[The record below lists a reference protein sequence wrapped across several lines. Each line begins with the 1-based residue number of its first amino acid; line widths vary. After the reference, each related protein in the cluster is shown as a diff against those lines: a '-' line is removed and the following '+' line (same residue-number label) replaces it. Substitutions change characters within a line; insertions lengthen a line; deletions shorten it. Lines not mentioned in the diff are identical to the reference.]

1 MTKGVEMK
9 KVKTILSAIFMILA
23 TAFIS
28 ACSCTE
34 GDITQV
40 YETGISIRCTT
51 DATYWTKDE
60 ESGDLTIRCYKN
72 DRFTIEYTLTPPGV
86 TTTQVDWEFSD
97 NSGILSASSFSYS
110 KSATEQVTFTASN
123 RGETTIT
130 FTTKATGKKV
140 KAYVRVSEEKSK
152 LPTLE
157 APSGFDYNPMT
168 GTVSWDHVTR
178 VKLNGHT
185 TSAEIVDG
193 KAKGLVAYKV
203 TVSEYKYDKGGN
215 KYIDPETTRTE
226 EVTTNQYTGLE
237 TGKTYAINVSA
248 VGNDYDAKSGE
259 ASADFFFHQLSK
271 VTNLSNSNGEITFT
285 APKFSPKSILT
296 CEGSG
301 VTVSKTQTY
310 PSSTHISE
318 MGGNDYSAKYTEFGS
333 HSDYVI
339 SVVAYPRDYIEA
351 RGYAEIDSVRY
362 YPSVTSESISIKK
375 LSEPEISLENVAK
388 DNITIGGA
396 TFSSVNS
403 STRLKLLGKEGEG
416 ITASHKVK
424 YQYFVLSR
432 AVNSSDYN
440 YIDKIA
446 VDKVGSFS
454 IGANSVSVCITSD
467 PAVDIETMGGIN
479 NTVFVRMI
487 GDLATTISS
496 DWSSFEYKKLGKVY
510 NPNKDE
516 NTGITETGEDGF
528 DIPTWSISDNIIS
541 IVADNASCVEF
552 YFVNME
558 DTTLSKRV
566 LVENTSYDITEA
578 QLVPG
583 AYKIY
588 ARLVGEYTL
597 GVKTLTGKVSNN
609 PLSYCNV
616 LSTPSES
623 SISSKGV
630 IKFKTVY
637 EDPSDRDN
645 TEINN
650 YTVYLT
656 KDNITQSVTLKKGAS
671 LDDVVDGDYIV
682 PLGESDASG
691 YRTFSLYDVVRVILS
706 RADNRTPSDITDMMI
721 NSYLVGE
728 GSYSFKLVAN
738 SNVKGAKVTISS
750 PSTASVNFTRVANIN
765 DIQLLGSNSLKFVSV
780 SDKYVVKIITA
791 DGDKVSE
798 ETQGSLEGEY
808 VTINLAGL
816 KVNDGSGNS
825 ILDYV
830 GDEGN
835 VGFKIYAVGVTGS
848 TGILGKIDSVE
859 TEIYFN
865 CSAIPTGISM
875 SANGILSWLS
885 TTGRT
890 DSEPIGADD
899 ATYQLTFY
907 IDGELS
913 SVDTK
918 FTDQS
923 KGTPSGDRYSYS
935 YDVSS
940 ILAKYEG
947 RIVGVK
953 ILELVSSKFAGKASD
968 TFYAVQ
974 LNTVNLKRGTTLNSE
989 PVIKW
994 NTVNLATG
1002 YKLTCDK
1009 NIFEGGSDKV
1019 NSLDIPASGTLQY
1032 LIPADLAESKYLFNL
1047 VAYGSNSNTA
1057 GYSIENP
1064 YIISSSSE
1072 QTGDNN
1078 PNVEITVVNGKLMA
1092 SAMDEKVT
1100 WSIITGAD
1108 YTVRY
1113 HKDEGSD
1120 TDWKAVSSEDILTLT
1135 NIDKKYISFAG
1146 KDAGKYTIEIT
1157 PTVDFVESGV
1167 ILKEAGSLS
1176 SITKLAS
1183 VEYSSITTA
1192 SGLLK
1197 FPYATDKE
1205 YSIQLFSVNGEERS
1219 LIPANLYT
1227 DTLNEGN
1234 HLINLFGLSS
1244 GEVKIAIGVTFAGSV
1259 DSDISEAYTVN
1270 KISNVSEFAKVG
1282 DYLQWK
1288 PVEIGSI
1295 YATGYEILLDNNYK
1309 TSLKVSKNGSDYVC
1323 YVLVDDGGL
1332 ISGGDTPASANIF
1345 DYVDGVFK
1353 FKPDAIVEAG
1363 QYEYKITATISTVGY
1378 LSSNSVSTKV
1388 TKLHN
1393 LVTVEVGEN
1402 GVFEYSAY
1410 EAIENNEP
1418 SQVVIKVG
1426 KVTVV
1431 TPEEG
1436 EENPSGE
1443 GYEFGADAETITMAF
1458 SEYVSLTSNGN
1469 YTIDISSLGIASFDE
1484 DGVYGTTIQ
1493 FIGNGGS
1500 VMSSEVSI
1508 IYTFDKLPT
1517 TTAVSSKSGAL
1528 TWVNVE
1534 TAEKYSVEIKDS
1546 TGTIVATF
1554 DYTLSGSEVS
1564 IPSTITE
1571 GESGVANLKVL
1582 STEVAPVDPD
1592 SGEDVEEQGL
1602 DASTTFTYICDEIYS
1617 VRVMARKVG
1626 ALNSKWSRAFSFKK
1640 LKALKNLTIS
1650 RTDSVI
1656 RDDGTV
1662 VSMGVP
1668 ALYWE
1673 NPNLE
1678 SAELQVNYEKENGEI
1693 QTSVD
1698 PFLSSEKQYFELAS
1712 NIPVGSYNIRMQ
1724 VIGNTNA
1731 VFGLLSSDLSD
1742 ISSES
1747 KINFISNMTAPEV
1760 SQGKLTWSSLPSAY
1774 SYKVRFTNILGASYE
1789 VYKNGTELDLND
1801 GTLSGILTDKLGNG
1815 YWTVKV
1821 LAVTDP
1827 KIGIV
1832 SEDTDAV
1839 HSDTL
1844 KVFRPNAVGNYKV
1857 KDGMLSWT
1865 ISYTELAIYMAGVE
1879 LPETPDVDEGEDD
1892 VTPASERVE
1901 IDVSTFVPYLID
1913 MATKGESAYEETYGS
1928 ISLEHFY
1935 KVKLN
1940 INGIDTIDKPTNA
1953 VVLNS
1958 RGEVVQDYKTGDRVE
1973 FTYDVSIHT
1982 DFNTDADADPDDVV
1996 TSVTN
2001 SAGIEYNAGYYEIY
2015 VSPVGD
2021 SKSVLDGA
2029 KTGTLTAYKLST
2041 PKSWYDS
2048 VTTQVPRVDEEG
2060 NPVEDEEGNQL
2071 YDTITSKNDIARG
2084 KALWEL
2090 SVINAVDDGETSPY
2104 HKDYTLRA
2112 VTKDSETRVSA
2123 SVTVGDLTGADKDPN
2138 VYDDYKYSRDIKE
2151 LFYGEDEDNRVALDT
2166 RYRLFILANGT
2177 KDSTLQEEGEVAYLN
2192 SNNYMFSDTMTIL
2205 TTDVPDVTSG
2215 QLTWDYNTN
2224 STSTKL
2230 RIYGPLNIQNGEL
2243 KEDESAGKWSEQTLV
2258 TEELAKLRYLD
2269 GVDESEAFKG
2279 ISPSRKATLISE
2291 VESNRLQYE
2300 KRIKVVDL
2308 SSQDGARANQ
2318 YTFTDNASFPT
2329 GGYAI
2334 YKQEIGDNRGVIDSP
2349 ESDKVY
2355 AYKLG
2360 TTSATR
2366 QIDQRIKFENGSS
2379 YVKKVDYW
2387 LGQSDLAGVFVWKPV
2402 PYANAYKLT
2411 LKATNVD
2418 VDGEDNAV
2426 AEVVKRDI
2434 LVVGQTYYEP
2444 DSDVELNKKG
2454 YKYSLD
2460 IVATNVENTGSADVP
2475 SYEISK
2481 GYFNSDT
2488 TATDKK
2494 ATFISPTDATE
2505 TTTITT
2511 GRYYR
2516 LDIPTSIVIDDTG
2529 KIAWNKGVVYNNIIN
2544 NYAIAYQFSGKSA
2557 ISATT
2562 DNTPSI
2568 AILNTVLGSISIEV
2582 KAIAVADC
2590 GYINSSYST
2599 PIGVTKIAPPVPR
2612 VSEGVFKWG
2621 TEGDEQAGQSVTA
2634 SVLAID
2640 GNTIELQDNGV
2651 LSYPY
2656 YTDVTF
2662 ENQEGYSTKIDEQ
2675 TYSVGKHDITIMYK
2689 GTQGSSD
2696 DAQNIGKQFY
2706 LASEQKK
2713 FYVTKLSTPVLQ
2725 NVINQN
2731 ANEENRISWNTSSDA
2746 SGYRLK
2752 FFIADVE
2759 YVYTIYN
2766 GTGNTY
2772 SIKISDPN
2780 LVDDVV
2786 FSELNANNDYFEAS
2800 EDEIKFKLNALLK
2813 NINVSD
2819 TDSGLKVY
2827 AFVQAIGN
2835 IETGAYNPET
2845 GKWETEGKADPE
2857 NPDNIIEIGSQDD
2870 YRAIINSSYSDRL
2883 VVAIP
2888 SAPTNGQYDPNTG
2901 VLTWSMTNIDDI
2913 YVGYNIIINIE
2924 YQISGV
2930 SASQMSD
2937 WFTSAH
2943 KTGTVSSEVANFAGT
2958 TTNDKFDE
2966 EYLYYDDI
2974 KERQVVS
2981 YHTAFNSEYT
2991 LFVRDTV
2998 LVMAYRGVDSTGAER
3013 IMTPTSYKV
3022 KTVASNYTFALIATA
3037 YDSTNTS
3044 SNSYKSTT
3052 YNFSPK
3058 GSFSL
3063 FYSGN
3068 GSPEIPY
3075 VIHNESQLNNI
3086 RSYPDSHYELR
3097 SDIVMTNKWE
3107 MIDTFSGTITGAIT
3121 ASGYPTISNL
3131 SVEAKANNDKTTYVA
3146 FILNNE
3152 GTIKHINFQIQYE
3165 IEDTSSKAEYQIAGV
3180 VINNTGT
3187 LNYVNI
3193 VTKYTYNEDNSID
3206 YNSSKPSVID
3216 ISAITTDGIYVGGLV
3231 LDNKGTISNSSVMAN
3246 ITVLDD
3252 GATSKS
3258 TVIGGIARKVSGDG
3272 ATITECHILGEKD
3285 TDGNMFSGTFTA
3297 NTIGGIVDTIEG
3309 ATTISKC
3316 YVDYDVILYVTDRS
3330 ATASGGN
3337 YRGGQ
3342 VGGIVDSIMA
3352 SNVTIDTCY
3361 SLARVIVDARSSGGK
3376 EISIGGLICSKSTN
3390 YTNVTLSN
3398 SYAYA
3403 RYTYASGSGTT
3414 NIRAYGINGSGST
3427 GYSISGVYYIQDY
3440 VGSNR
3445 VTLTYGIGTEAN
3457 DVDDLKAKMSALG
3470 YDVSGDYPTIK

>member
-1 MTKGVEMK
+1 MK

-28 ACSCTE
+28 ACSCTD

-123 RGETTIT
+123 KGETTIT
-130 FTTKATGKKV
+130 FTTRATGKKV

-152 LPTLE
+152 LPSLD
-157 APSGFDYNPMT
+157 APSGFDYNPLT
-168 GTVSWDHVTR
+168 GTVSWDHVTT

-185 TSAEIVDG
+185 TRAELVDG

-203 TVSEYKYDKGGN
+203 TVSEYKYDRGDN
-215 KYIDPETTRTE
+215 KYIDPETTKTE

-237 TGKTYAINVSA
+237 TGKTYAISVTA

-259 ASADFFFHQLSK
+259 ASLDFFFHQLSK
-271 VTNLSNSNGEITFT
+271 VTNLSNNNGEITFT

-318 MGGNDYSAKYTEFGS
+318 MGGNDYSAKYTEFGA
-333 HSDYVI
+333 HSDYEI
-339 SVVAYPRDYIEA
+339 SVVAYPRDYVEA
-351 RGYAEIDSVRY
+351 KGYAEIDGVRY

-375 LSEPEISLENVAK
+375 LSEPEISLENITK
-388 DNITIGGA
+388 DNVTIGGA
-396 TFSSVNS
+396 TFNGVSS

-432 AVNSSDYN
+432 EVNSSDYN

-446 VDKVGSFS
+446 IDKVGSFS

-467 PAVDIETMGGIN
+467 PAVDIETMGGVN

-487 GDLATTISS
+487 GDLSTTISS

-510 NPNKDE
+510 NPSRDE
-516 NTGITETGEDGF
+516 ITGVTETGEEGF

-541 IVADNASCVEF
+541 IVADNAGCVEF
-552 YFVNME
+552 YFVNIE
-558 DTTLSKRV
+558 DATLSKSV
-566 LVENTSYDITEA
+566 IVENTSYDITDA

-583 AYKIY
+583 SYKIY

-597 GVKTLTGKVSNN
+597 GVKTLTGKISNN

-616 LSTPSES
+616 LSTPSDS
-623 SISSKGV
+623 SVSSKGV

-637 EDPSDRDN
+637 EDASDKEN

-650 YTVYLT
+650 YTIYLT
-656 KDNITQSVTLKKGAS
+656 KDNVTQSVTLKKGANR
-671 LDDVVDGDYIV
+671 DDVIDGDYIV
-682 PLGESDASG
+682 PLGDSDSNG
-691 YRTFSLYDVVRVILS
+691 YRTFSLYDVIRVILC
-706 RADNRTPSDITDMMI
+706 RVDTRVPSDITDAMI
-721 NSYLVGE
+721 NAYLEAE
-728 GSYSFKLVAN
+728 GNYSFKLVAN
-738 SNVKGAKVTISS
+738 SNVRGAKVTISS
-750 PSTASVNFTRVANIN
+750 PSTASVNFTRVANIA

-780 SDKYVVKIITA
+780 SDKYVVKIITP

-808 VTINLAGL
+808 VTINLASL
-816 KVNDGSGNS
+816 KVNDGTGDS

-835 VGFKIYAVGVTGS
+835 VGFKIYAVGATGS
-848 TGILGKIDSVE
+848 TGILGKIDSIE
-859 TEIYFN
+859 TEIYFQ
-865 CSAIPTGISM
+865 CSAVPTGISM
-875 SANGILSWLS
+875 NANGVLSWLS

-890 DSEPIGADD
+890 DSEPVGNDD

-918 FTDQS
+918 FTEQS
-923 KGTPSGDRYSYS
+923 KGTPSADRYSYS
-935 YDVSS
+935 YDISS
-940 ILAKYEG
+940 ILYKYKGKIIGIE
-947 RIVGVK
+947 
-953 ILELVSSKFAGKASD
+953 ILELVSSKFAGKASARFYTTQLD
-968 TFYAVQ
+968 TA
-974 LNTVNLKRGTTLNSE
+974 NLQRGTTLSGE
-989 PVIKW
+989 PILKW
-994 NTVNLATG
+994 EAITRATG
-1002 YKLTCDK
+1002 YRLTCDK
-1009 NIFEGGSDKV
+1009 SIF
-1019 NSLDIPASGTLQY
+1019 NSSETLDIPANGSLQY
-1032 LIPADLAESKYLFNL
+1032 LIPSDLAEGQYNFCLI
-1047 VAYGSNSNTA
+1047 AYGTNSTTA
-1057 GYSIENP
+1057 GYSEDNP
-1064 YIISSSSE
+1064 YIISSASVESAE
-1072 QTGDNN
+1072 GNS
-1078 PNVEITVVNGKLMA
+1078 PNIFITVVNGKLMA
-1092 SAMDEKVT
+1092 SAMDDKVT

-1108 YTVRY
+1108 YEVRY

-1120 TDWKAVSSEDILTLT
+1120 TSWKTVASEDIQTLT
-1135 NIDKKYISFAG
+1135 NLDKKYVSFAG

-1157 PTVDFVESGV
+1157 PTVDFEGSGV

-1197 FPYATDKE
+1197 FPYATDKD
-1205 YSIQLFSVNGEERS
+1205 YSIQLYSVSGEDKT
-1219 LIPANLYT
+1219 LIPSSLYS

-1244 GEVKIAIGVTFAGSV
+1244 GEVSIAIGVTFSGSV
-1259 DSDISEAYTVN
+1259 DSDISEAYTLN
-1270 KISNVSEFAKVG
+1270 KLSNVSEFAKVG

-1288 PVEIGSI
+1288 PVEIGSV

-1323 YVLVDDGGL
+1323 YILVDDGGL
-1332 ISGGDTPASANIF
+1332 ISGGDTPASADLF
-1345 DYVDGVFK
+1345 DFTDGVFK
-1353 FKPDAIVEAG
+1353 FKPDAITEAG
-1363 QYEYKITATISTVGY
+1363 QYDYKITAIISTTGY
-1378 LSSNSVSTKV
+1378 LNSNSVSTKV

-1393 LVTVEVGEN
+1393 LVTIEVGES
-1402 GVFEYSAY
+1402 GVFEYGAY

-1418 SQVVIKVG
+1418 SQVIIKVG

-1436 EENPSGE
+1436 EENPSASE
-1443 GYEFGADAETITMAF
+1443 GYEFGADVHTITMAF
-1458 SEYVSLTSNGN
+1458 SEYASLTSEDN
-1469 YTIDISSLGIASFDE
+1469 YTIDISTLGIASFDE

-1493 FIGNGGS
+1493 FVGNGGS
-1500 VMSSEVSI
+1500 VMSSEVSTV
-1508 IYTFDKLPT
+1508 YTFDKLPT

-1534 TAEKYSVEIKDS
+1534 TAEKYSVEVKDS

-1554 DYTLSGSEVS
+1554 DYTLSGAEVS

-1571 GESGVANLKVL
+1571 GEGGISNLKVL
-1582 STEVAPVDPD
+1582 STEVTPEPVDPD
-1592 SGEDVEEQGL
+1592 NGEDIETQGL
-1602 DASTTFTYICDEIYS
+1602 DSSTTFTYICDEIYS
-1617 VRVMARKVG
+1617 VRVMSRKTG
-1626 ALNSKWSRAFSFKK
+1626 ALNSKWSGAFSFKK

-1650 RTDSVI
+1650 RTDSII

-1678 SAELQVNYEKENGEI
+1678 SAELQVNYEKEDGSIE
-1693 QTSVD
+1693 TSVE
-1698 PFLSSEKQYFELAS
+1698 PFPSSEKQYFELSS
-1712 NIPVGSYNIRMQ
+1712 NIPVGSYNVRMQ

-1742 ISSES
+1742 ISNEA
-1747 KINFISNMTAPEV
+1747 KINFIANMTAPEV
-1760 SQGKLTWSSLPSAY
+1760 TQGKLTWSSLPSAY
-1774 SYKVRFTNILGASYE
+1774 SYKIRFTNALDASYE
-1789 VYKNGTELDLND
+1789 VYKNGTELNLND

-1832 SEDTDAV
+1832 SEDADAV

-1844 KVFRPNAVGNYKV
+1844 KVFRPNALGNYKV

-1865 ISYTELAIYMAGVE
+1865 ISYTELMTYMLGVE
-1879 LPETPDVDEGEDD
+1879 LPEPSPDEGDEDD
-1892 VTPASERVE
+1892 IAPASEKAA
-1901 IDVSTFVPYLID
+1901 IDISTFVPYLID
-1913 MATKGESAYEETYGS
+1913 MATRGESAYEETYGS

-1953 VVLNS
+1953 TVLNS
-1958 RGEVVQDYKTGDRVE
+1958 RGEVVQDYKSGDRIE

-2060 NPVEDEEGNQL
+2060 NPEEDEDGNQL

-2138 VYDDYKYSRDIKE
+2138 VYDNYKYSRDIKE

-2177 KDSTLQEEGEVAYLN
+2177 KDSTLQEEGEIAFLN

-2205 TTDVPDVTSG
+2205 TTDVPEVTNG

-2230 RIYGPLNIQNGEL
+2230 RIYGPLNIQDGEL
-2243 KEDESAGKWSEQTLV
+2243 KEDETAGEWSKQTIV

-2318 YTFTDNASFPT
+2318 YTFTDNLSFPT

-2349 ESDKVY
+2349 ESDKIY

-2366 QIDQRIKFENGSS
+2366 QIDQRIEFENGSS

-2387 LGQSDLAGVFVWKPV
+2387 LGQNDLAGVFVWKPV

-2418 VDGEDNAV
+2418 VDGEENAI

-2460 IVATNVENTGSADVP
+2460 IVATNVENTGSNDVP

-2481 GYFNSDT
+2481 GYFDSDT

-2494 ATFISPTDATE
+2494 TMFISPTDATE

-2612 VSEGVFKWG
+2612 VNEGVFEWG

-2634 SVLAID
+2634 SVLTID
-2640 GNTIELQDNGV
+2640 GNKVDLVDNSV
-2651 LSYPY
+2651 LSYSY
-2656 YTDVTF
+2656 FTDVTL
-2662 ENQEGYSTKIDEQ
+2662 ENQEGYSAEIDEQ
-2675 TYSVGKHDITIMYK
+2675 TYGVGKHDITIMYK

-2696 DAQNIGKQFY
+2696 DAENIGKQFY

-2725 NVINQN
+2725 NVINKN
-2731 ANEENRISWNTSSDA
+2731 ANEENRISWNTISDA
-2746 SGYRLK
+2746 SAYRLK
-2752 FFIADVE
+2752 FFIADVV
-2759 YVYTIYN
+2759 YVYTIIEN
-2766 GTGNTY
+2766 SDNTY
-2772 SIKISDPN
+2772 SIRISDPN
-2780 LVDDVV
+2780 LVGDVV
-2786 FSELNANNDYFEAS
+2786 FNDLDGSNNDYFEAG
-2800 EDEIKFKLNALLK
+2800 EGEIKFKLNALLK

-2835 IETGAYNPET
+2835 LKTGSYNAETGL
-2845 GKWETEGKADPE
+2845 WETISKVDPS
-2857 NPDNIIEIGSQDD
+2857 DDSKVIEIGSQDD
-2870 YRAIINSSYSDRL
+2870 YRATISSSYSDRL

-2888 SAPTNGQYDPNTG
+2888 SKPANGQYDPSTG
-2901 VLTWSMTNIDDI
+2901 VLTWSMTNVDDI

-2924 YQISGV
+2924 YQISDV
-2930 SASQMSD
+2930 SSSQKD
-2937 WFTSAH
+2937 TWFMSAH
-2943 KTGTVSSEVANFAGT
+2943 KTGTVAEESANFAGT
-2958 TTNDKFDE
+2958 STNEDFDE
-2966 EYLYYDDI
+2966 EYLYYDEI

-2981 YHTAFNSEYT
+2981 YYQTWRQSYT

-2998 LVMAYRGVDSTGAER
+2998 LVMAYRGTDKNGTER

-3022 KTVASNYTFALIATA
+3022 KSVASNYSFALVATA
-3037 YDSTNTS
+3037 YDSVNTS
-3044 SNSYKSTT
+3044 SNSYKSST
-3052 YNFSPK
+3052 YNFTPR

-3068 GSPEIPY
+3068 GSPKIPY
-3075 VIHNESQLNNI
+3075 VIHNETQLNNI
-3086 RSYPDSHYELR
+3086 RNYPDSHYELK
-3097 SDIVMTNKWE
+3097 SDIVMSEKWE
-3107 MIDTFSGTITGAIT
+3107 MIDTFTGTING
-3121 ASGYPTISNL
+3121 SGLLGVGKHTISNL
-3131 SVEAKANNDKTTYVA
+3131 SVEPKANNDKTTYVA
-3146 FILNNE
+3146 FILNNK
-3152 GTIKHINFQIQYE
+3152 GTIKNINFQIQYE
-3165 IEDTSSKAEYQIAGV
+3165 IEDTSSKGEYQIAGV

-3187 LNYVNI
+3187 LSNVNI
-3193 VTKYTYNEDNSID
+3193 VTKTTYNEDNSID
-3206 YNSSKPSVID
+3206 YNSSQPSVID
-3216 ISAITTDGIYVGGLV
+3216 IKAITTDGIYVGGLV
-3231 LDNKGTISNSSVMAN
+3231 LDNKGTITNSSVTAN

-3252 GATSKS
+3252 GATNKS
-3258 TVIGGIARKVSGDG
+3258 TVIGGIARKTSGDSS
-3272 ATITECHILGEKD
+3272 TITNCKILGEKD
-3285 TDGNMFSGTFTA
+3285 SDGNMFSGTFTA
-3297 NTIGGIVDTIEG
+3297 NNIGGIVDTVEG

-3316 YVDYDVILYVTDRS
+3316 YVDYDVVLYVTDRS
-3330 ATASGGN
+3330 ANASGGV

-3342 VGGIVDSIMA
+3342 VGGIVDSIKV

-3361 SLARVIVDARSSGGK
+3361 SLARVIVDARSSGVK
-3376 EISIGGLICSKSTN
+3376 QISIGGLVGDKNST

-3403 RYTYASGSGTT
+3403 RFTYASGSGNT
-3414 NIRAYGINGSGST
+3414 NIYAYGINGSSST
-3427 GYSISGVYYIQDY
+3427 GYSISNVYFIQDY

-3445 VTLTYGIGTEAN
+3445 VTLMSGIGTEAN
-3457 DVDDLKAKMSALG
+3457 DVEDLKDKMSALG

>member
-1 MTKGVEMK
+1 MK

-28 ACSCTE
+28 ACSCTD

-110 KSATEQVTFTASN
+110 KSATEQITFTASN

-140 KAYVRVSEEKSK
+140 KAYVTVSEEKSK
-152 LPTLE
+152 LPTLD
-157 APSGFDYNPMT
+157 APSGFDYNPST
-168 GTVSWDHVTR
+168 GTISWDHVTT
-178 VKLNGHT
+178 VKLNGNT
-185 TSAEIVDG
+185 TRAEIVDG

-203 TVSEYKYDKGGN
+203 TVSEYSYDKGGN
-215 KYIDPETTRTE
+215 KYIDSETTKTE
-226 EVTTNQYTGLE
+226 EVVSNQYTGLE
-237 TGKTYAINVSA
+237 AGKTYAISVSA

-259 ASADFFFHQLSK
+259 ASLDFFFHQLSK
-271 VTNLSNSNGEITFT
+271 VTNLSNNNGEITFT

-333 HSDYVI
+333 HSDYTI

-351 RGYAEIDSVRY
+351 RGYAEIDGVRY
-362 YPSVTSESISIKK
+362 YPSVPSETVSIKK
-375 LSEPEISLENVAK
+375 LSEPEISLENVTK
-388 DNITIGGA
+388 DNVTIGGA
-396 TFSSVNS
+396 TFNGVSS

-432 AVNSSDYN
+432 EVNSSDYN

-446 VDKVGSFS
+446 IDKVGSFS

-467 PAVDIETMGGIN
+467 PAVDIETMGGVN

-510 NPNKDE
+510 NSNKDE
-516 NTGITETGEDGF
+516 NTGITETGEEGF
-528 DIPTWSISDNIIS
+528 DIPTWSISDNVIS
-541 IVADNASCVEF
+541 IIADNAGCVEF
-552 YFVNME
+552 YFVNIE
-558 DTTLSKRV
+558 DATLSKSV
-566 LVENTSYDITEA
+566 LVENTSYDITGA

-597 GVKTLTGKVSNN
+597 GVKTLTGKISNN

-616 LSTPSES
+616 LSTPLDS

-637 EDPSDRDN
+637 EDAGDKEN

-650 YTVYLT
+650 YTIYLT
-656 KDNITQSVTLKKGAS
+656 KDNATQSVTLKKGVV

-682 PLGESDASG
+682 PLGESDSNG
-691 YRTFSLYDVVRVILS
+691 YRTFSLYDVIRVILS
-706 RADNRTPSDITDMMI
+706 RVDNRTPSDITDAMI
-721 NSYLVGE
+721 NSYLEAE

-750 PSTASVNFTRVANIN
+750 PSTASVNFTRVANIA

-780 SDKYVVKIITA
+780 SDKYVVKIITS

-816 KVNDGSGNS
+816 KINDGSGDS

-830 GDEGN
+830 GDEGT
-835 VGFKIYAVGVTGS
+835 VGFKIYAVGATGS
-848 TGILGKIDSVE
+848 TGILGKIDSIE

-865 CSAIPTGISM
+865 CSAVPTSISL
-875 SANGILSWLS
+875 SANGILTWLS

-890 DSEPIGADD
+890 DSEPIGSDD

-907 IDGELS
+907 IDGKLS

-918 FTDQS
+918 FTEQS
-923 KGTPSGDRYSYS
+923 KGTPSADRYSYS
-935 YDVSS
+935 YDISS

-947 RIVGVK
+947 KIVGVK
-953 ILELVSSKFAGKASD
+953 ILELVSSKFAGKSSD
-968 TFYAVQ
+968 AFYAVK
-974 LNTVNLKRGTTLNSE
+974 LNTANLERGTTANSE

-994 NTVNLATG
+994 SAVNLATG

-1019 NSLDIPASGTLQY
+1019 DNLDIPASGTLQY
-1032 LIPADLAESKYLFNL
+1032 LIPADLAEGSYLFNL

-1057 GYSIENP
+1057 GYSIDNP

-1092 SAMDEKVT
+1092 SAMDDKVT
-1100 WSIITGAD
+1100 WSIIAGAD
-1108 YTVRY
+1108 YGVRY

-1120 TDWKAVSSEDILTLT
+1120 TTWKTVDPEDIQTLT
-1135 NIDKKYISFAG
+1135 NLDKKYVSFAG

-1183 VEYSSITTA
+1183 VEFASITTS

-1205 YSIQLFSVNGEERS
+1205 YSIQLYSVSGEDKT
-1219 LIPANLYT
+1219 LIPSNLYT

-1244 GEVKIAIGVTFAGSV
+1244 GEVNIAIGVTFSGSV
-1259 DSDISEAYTVN
+1259 DSDISEAYAVN
-1270 KISNVSEFAKVG
+1270 KLSNVTEFAKVG

-1288 PVEIGSI
+1288 PVEVGSI

-1323 YVLVDDGGL
+1323 YVLVDEGGI
-1332 ISGGDTPASANIF
+1332 ISGGDTPASADLF
-1345 DYVDGVFK
+1345 DFTDGVFK
-1353 FKPDAIVEAG
+1353 FKPDAITEAG
-1363 QYEYKITATISTVGY
+1363 QYDYKITAIISTTGY
-1378 LSSNSVSTKV
+1378 LNSNAVSTKV

-1393 LVTVEVGEN
+1393 LVTIEVGES
-1402 GVFEYSAY
+1402 GVFEYGAY

-1436 EENPSGE
+1436 EENPSAGE
-1443 GYEFGADAETITMAF
+1443 GYEFGADVHTITMAF
-1458 SEYVSLTSNGN
+1458 TEYASLTSEGN
-1469 YTIDISSLGIASFDE
+1469 YTIDISTLGIASFDE

-1500 VMSSEVSI
+1500 VMSSEVSTV
-1508 IYTFDKLPT
+1508 YTFDKLPT

-1528 TWVNVE
+1528 TWTSVE

-1546 TGTIVATF
+1546 TSTIVATF
-1554 DYTLSGSEVS
+1554 DYTLSGTEVS
-1564 IPSTITE
+1564 IPSTITDGE
-1571 GESGVANLKVL
+1571 GGVSNLKVL

-1592 SGEDVEEQGL
+1592 DGEDIESQGL
-1602 DASTTFTYICDEIYS
+1602 DSSTTFTYICDEIYS
-1617 VRVMARKVG
+1617 VRVMARKAG
-1626 ALNSKWSRAFSFKK
+1626 ALNSKWSIAFSFKK

-1678 SAELQVNYEKENGEI
+1678 SAELQVNYEKEDGSIE
-1693 QTSVD
+1693 TSVD
-1698 PFLSSEKQYFELAS
+1698 PFPSSEKQYFELAS

-1742 ISSES
+1742 ISSEA

-1760 SQGKLTWSSLPSAY
+1760 TQGKLTWSSLPSAY
-1774 SYKVRFTNILGASYE
+1774 SYKVKFTNILGTSYE

-1801 GTLSGILTDKLGNG
+1801 GTLSGILTDRLGNG

-1832 SEDTDAV
+1832 SEDADAV
-1839 HSDTL
+1839 HTDTL

-1865 ISYTELAIYMAGVE
+1865 ISYTELALYMAGVE
-1879 LPETPDVDEGEDD
+1879 LPEEPDVDEGDEEE
-1892 VTPASERVE
+1892 VTPASEKMA
-1901 IDVSTFVPYLID
+1901 IDISTFVPYLID

-1940 INGIDTIDKPTNA
+1940 INGVDTTDKPTDA

-1958 RGEVVQDYKTGDRVE
+1958 RGEVVQDYKSGDRIE

-1982 DFNTDADADPDDVV
+1982 DFNTDEDADPDDVV

-2001 SAGIEYNAGYYEIY
+2001 SAGIEYSAGYYEIY

-2021 SKSVLDGA
+2021 SKNVLDGA

-2048 VTTQVPRVDEEG
+2048 VTTQVPRVDEDG
-2060 NPVEDEEGNQL
+2060 NPIEDEDGNQI

-2138 VYDDYKYSRDIKE
+2138 VYDNYKYSRDIKD
-2151 LFYGEDEDNRVALDT
+2151 LFYGDDEDNRVALDT

-2205 TTDVPDVTSG
+2205 TTDVPEVTNG

-2230 RIYGPLNIQNGEL
+2230 RIYGPLNIQDGEL
-2243 KEDESAGKWSEQTLV
+2243 KEDETAGEWSKQTMV

-2279 ISPSRKATLISE
+2279 ISPSKKATLISE

-2366 QIDQRIKFENGSS
+2366 QIDQRIEFGNGSS

-2387 LGQSDLAGVFVWKPV
+2387 LGQNDLAGVFVWKPV

-2418 VDGEDNAV
+2418 VDGEENAI

-2460 IVATNVENTGSADVP
+2460 IVATNVENTGSNDVP

-2488 TATDKK
+2488 TATDQK
-2494 ATFISPTDATE
+2494 AIFISPTDATE
-2505 TTTITT
+2505 TATITT

-2529 KIAWNKGVVYNNIIN
+2529 KIAWNKGVVYNSIIN
-2544 NYAIAYQFSGKSA
+2544 NYAIAYQFSGKTA

-2582 KAIAVADC
+2582 KAIAIADC

-2612 VSEGVFKWG
+2612 VNEGVFEWG

-2634 SVLAID
+2634 SVLTID
-2640 GNTIELQDNGV
+2640 GTKVDLQDNSI
-2651 LSYPY
+2651 LSYSY
-2656 YTDVTF
+2656 FTDITLD
-2662 ENQEGYSTKIDEQ
+2662 NQEGYSAKIDEQ
-2675 TYSVGKHDITIMYK
+2675 TYSVGKHDISIMYK

-2696 DAQNIGKQFY
+2696 DAENIGKQFY

-2731 ANEENRISWNTSSDA
+2731 ANEENRISWNTISDA
-2746 SGYRLK
+2746 SAYRLK

-2759 YVYTIYN
+2759 YSYTIIKDS
-2766 GTGNTY
+2766 GNTY
-2772 SIKISDPN
+2772 SIRISDPN

-2786 FSELNANNDYFEAS
+2786 FSDLDGSNNDYFEAN

-2835 IETGAYNPET
+2835 LKTGSYNAETGL
-2845 GKWETEGKADPE
+2845 WETISKVDP
-2857 NPDNIIEIGSQDD
+2857 NDDSKVIEIGSQDD
-2870 YRAIINSSYSDRL
+2870 YRATISSSYSDRL

-2888 SAPTNGQYDPNTG
+2888 SAPTNGQYDPSTG
-2901 VLTWSMTNIDDI
+2901 VLTWSMTNVDDI

-2924 YQISGV
+2924 YQISEV
-2930 SASQMSD
+2930 SSSQKD
-2937 WFTSAH
+2937 TWFKSAH
-2943 KTGTVSSEVANFAGT
+2943 KTGTVSEEVANFAGT
-2958 TTNDKFDE
+2958 TTNEDFDE
-2966 EYLYYDDI
+2966 EYLYYDEI

-2981 YHTAFNSEYT
+2981 YYHTFRQTYT
-2991 LFVRDTV
+2991 LYVRDTV
-2998 LVMAYRGVDSTGAER
+2998 LVMAYRGTDKNGTER
-3013 IMTPTSYKV
+3013 TITPTSYNV

-3075 VIHNESQLNNI
+3075 VIHNETQLNHI
-3086 RSYPDSHYELR
+3086 RNYPDSHYKLS
-3097 SDIVMTNKWE
+3097 SDIVMSEKWE
-3107 MIDTFSGTITGAIT
+3107 MIDTFTGTIDGTGLF
-3121 ASGYPTISNL
+3121 GLGKYTISNL
-3131 SVEAKANNDKTTYVA
+3131 SVEAKANDDKTTYVA
-3146 FILNNE
+3146 FILNNK
-3152 GTIKHINFQIQYE
+3152 GTIKNVNFQVQYE

-3187 LNYVNI
+3187 LNNVNI
-3193 VTKYTYNEDNSID
+3193 VTKYTYNEDNTID

-3216 ISAITTDGIYVGGLV
+3216 IKAITTDGIYVGGLV

-3252 GATSKS
+3252 GATNKS
-3258 TVIGGIARKVSGDG
+3258 TVIGGIARKVSGESSV
-3272 ATITECHILGEKD
+3272 ISECRILGEKD
-3285 TDGNMFSGTFTA
+3285 SDGNMFSGTYTA
-3297 NTIGGIVDTIEG
+3297 NNIGGIVDTIEG

-3330 ATASGGN
+3330 ANAGGGV

-3342 VGGIVDSIMA
+3342 VGGIVDSIKV

-3376 EISIGGLICSKSTN
+3376 DISIGGLIGDKNST

-3403 RYTYASGSGTT
+3403 RYTYASGSGNT
-3414 NIRAYGINGSGST
+3414 NIYAYGINGSSST
-3427 GYSISGVYYIQDY
+3427 GYNLSGVYYIQDY
-3440 VGSNR
+3440 VGSSR
-3445 VTLTYGIGTEAN
+3445 VTLMSGIGTEAN
-3457 DVDDLKAKMSALG
+3457 DVDDLKEKMSTLG